1 MFNDNN
7 TYNDNRSNSA
17 LLVSMRAREVE
28 KKLALQMGEL
38 RAEQA
43 AASRKSSSSFGDIVT
58 KLLTSLH
65 LI

>member
-1 MFNDNN
+1 MFNDNYPSN
-7 TYNDNRSNSA
+7 ENRSNSA
-17 LLVSMRAREVE
+17 LLVSLRAREVE
-28 KKLALQMGEL
+28 KKLALQMSEL

-43 AASRKSSSSFGDIVT
+43 AELRHSSSSFSAIVT